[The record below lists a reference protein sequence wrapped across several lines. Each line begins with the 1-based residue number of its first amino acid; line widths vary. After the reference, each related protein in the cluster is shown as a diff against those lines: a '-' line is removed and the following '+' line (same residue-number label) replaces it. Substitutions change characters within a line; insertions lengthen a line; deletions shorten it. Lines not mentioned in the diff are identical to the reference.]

1 MSSFCFYFST
11 VLSRYN
17 SHTMQS
23 IHSRFKTQRVCVYL
37 LCSWRH
43 SLSQNMFISPER
55 NPGLKCCSVAER
67 MLTTCK
73 AWVWFPVTPQPK
85 KVHIHLLPWSPL
97 LQVTA
102 KLLCLWR
109 SACSRYFWEC
119 IHATCVLLGL
129 FYLTDH
135 ISKVPL
141 FWISSSLLVTA
152 VCFATS
158 VLSTV
163 DGHFVY
169 HVYWCYEYS
178 WPSFCGDKC
187 FPLS

>member
-1 MSSFCFYFST
+1 MQLTSQPISEH
-11 VLSRYN
+11 VHLSRKKP
-17 SHTMQS
+17 
-23 IHSRFKTQRVCVYL
+23 RPEVL
-37 LCSWRH
+37 LSGRAH
-43 SLSQNMFISPER
+43 ADHVQ
-55 NPGLKCCSVAER
+55 GLGLVPSN
-67 MLTTCK
+67 TT
-73 AWVWFPVTPQPK
+73 AQEGPYPPP
-85 KVHIHLLPWSPL
+85 PWSPL

-129 FYLTDH
+129 SYLTDH

-152 VCFATS
+152 VCFATL